1 MNTYRFKTREEFREE
16 FGDRWMSKVALCWV
30 EPMNKFFGKEIPDKI
45 SQRVLKNSFASY
57 EDWTISKDM
66 IKLIEKP
73 DYVNVINIERQGNTI
88 TASWLGIEATAKC
101 NPTDDFDLK
110 KGMSIALARLARK
123 LGEYEAEEEQTV
135 IVKKKVKHNILDEI

>member
-1 MNTYRFKTREEFREE
+1 MNKYRFKTREEFRKE
-16 FGDRWMSKVALCWV
+16 FGDQWMRKVEHIWV
-30 EPMNKFFGKEIPDKI
+30 EPMNKFFGREIPDKTGE
-45 SQRVLKNSFASY
+45 RVLKNGYSLY

-66 IKLIEKP
+66 IKPIDP
-73 DYVNVINIERQGNTI
+73 DYINIINIEKQGNTI
-88 TASWLGIEATAKC
+88 TASWLGTKATAKC
-101 NPTDDFDLK
+101 NPTDEFDLK